1 MMAKYKVILS
11 SNSPR
16 RKELFAGLG
25 IDFDVRVISGIDESY
40 PSDIPLK
47 DVPQYIAKEKA
58 AAYDIATDELVVTAD
73 TVVIVDN
80 EILGKPVDEDEARK
94 MLRKL
99 SGRSHEVITG
109 VCLTTC
115 ELQRS
120 FVVTSEVTFKKL
132 SEEEI
137 EYYVKNYHPLDKAGA
152 YGIQEWIGYIGV
164 TSLYGSYFN
173 VMGMPVQRIYEEL
186 RNTFGFELKQK

>member
-1 MMAKYKVILS
+1 MAKYKVILS

-25 IDFDVRVISGIDESY
+25 IDFEVRVISGIDESY

-80 EILGKPVDEDEARK
+80 EILGKPVDEDESRK

-120 FVVTSEVTFKKL
+120 FAVTSEVTFKKL

-137 EYYVKNYHPLDKAGA
+137 EYYVRNYHPLDKAGA

>member
-1 MMAKYKVILS
+1 MAKYKVILS

-120 FVVTSEVTFKKL
+120 FAVTSEVTFKKL

-137 EYYVKNYHPLDKAGA
+137 EYYVRNYHPLDKAGA

-186 RNTFGFELKQK
+186 RNTFGFELK

>member
-1 MMAKYKVILS
+1 MAKYKVILS

-25 IDFDVRVISGIDESY
+25 IDFEVRVISGIDESY

>member
-1 MMAKYKVILS
+1 MAKYKVILS

-120 FVVTSEVTFKKL
+120 FAVKSEVTFKKL

>member
-1 MMAKYKVILS
+1 MAKYKVILS

-25 IDFDVRVISGIDESY
+25 IDFEVRVISGIDESY

-120 FVVTSEVTFKKL
+120 FAVTSEVTFKKL

-137 EYYVKNYHPLDKAGA
+137 EYYVRNYHPLDKAGA

-173 VMGMPVQRIYEEL
+173 VMGMPVRRIYEEL

>member
-1 MMAKYKVILS
+1 MAKYKVILS

-25 IDFDVRVISGIDESY
+25 IDFEVRVISGIDESY

-120 FVVTSEVTFKKL
+120 FAVTSEVTFKKL

-137 EYYVKNYHPLDKAGA
+137 EYYVRNYHPLDKAGA

-186 RNTFGFELKQK
+186 RNTFGFELK

>member
-1 MMAKYKVILS
+1 MAKYKVILS

-120 FVVTSEVTFKKL
+120 FAVTSEVTFKKL

>member
-1 MMAKYKVILS
+1 MAKYKVILS

-58 AAYDIATDELVVTAD
+58 AAYDIATDDLVVTAD

-120 FVVTSEVTFKKL
+120 FAVMSEVTFKKL

>member
-1 MMAKYKVILS
+1 MAKYKVILS

-25 IDFDVRVISGIDESY
+25 IDLEVRVISGIDESY

-120 FVVTSEVTFKKL
+120 FAVTSEVTFKKL

-186 RNTFGFELKQK
+186 RNTFGFELK

>member
-1 MMAKYKVILS
+1 MAKYKVILS

-25 IDFDVRVISGIDESY
+25 IDFEVRVISGIDESY

-47 DVPQYIAKEKA
+47 DVPQHIAKEKA

-120 FVVTSEVTFKKL
+120 FAVTSEVTFKKL

-137 EYYVKNYHPLDKAGA
+137 EYYVRNYHPLDKAGA